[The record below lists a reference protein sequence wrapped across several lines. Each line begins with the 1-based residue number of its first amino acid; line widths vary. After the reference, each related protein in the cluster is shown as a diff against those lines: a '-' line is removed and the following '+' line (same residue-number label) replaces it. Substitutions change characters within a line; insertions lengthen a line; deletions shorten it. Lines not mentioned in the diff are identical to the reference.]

1 MNDRIYNKAIDK
13 LMTPERTVHNGVEKV
28 VNIRV
33 GYSHTDK
40 MGYVHHSQY
49 LVYYEYAR
57 LEYLRELGMSYKEIE
72 ENGILMPVISAKL
85 DFIQPAFDDDILNIS
100 TNLNI
105 NGAKFIFRSEIRQI
119 DDKLI
124 NTGEIEVVCI
134 NSGTRKPVKP
144 FKKIIDLINK

>member
-1 MNDRIYNKAIDK
+1 
-13 LMTPERTVHNGVEKV
+13 
-28 VNIRV
+28 
-33 GYSHTDK
+33 

-72 ENGILMPVISAKL
+72 EDGILMPVISAKL
-85 DFIQPAFDDDILNIS
+85 DFIQPAFYDDVLTIS

-105 NGAKFIFRSEIRQI
+105 NGAKFIFRSEIRQT

-134 NSGTRKPVKP
+134 DSSTRKPVKP
-144 FKKIIDLINK
+144 LKIIIDSIHNIN